1 MHWSYKYFFC
11 SYCIAVYK
19 TIRKVKNNEITL
31 ELKKLPA
38 EFPTFKLRKFNDL
51 FSRQLCWFLGQIGGQ
66 LIIINPEK
74 PVEEGKEEDK
84 KVQKEKD
91 IENMLLNSKL
101 LSGGIDSRFIEEVF
115 TKKSLEVISA
125 YSLDKQEKVPSNQ
138 TDEQFK
144 LLLSVIEPG

>member
-1 MHWSYKYFFC
+1 
-11 SYCIAVYK
+11 
-19 TIRKVKNNEITL
+19 
-31 ELKKLPA
+31 
-38 EFPTFKLRKFNDL
+38 
-51 FSRQLCWFLGQIGGQ
+51 
-66 LIIINPEK
+66 
-74 PVEEGKEEDK
+74 VEEGKEEDK

>member
-1 MHWSYKYFFC
+1 M
-11 SYCIAVYK
+11 
-19 TIRKVKNNEITL
+19 
-31 ELKKLPA
+31 
-38 EFPTFKLRKFNDL
+38 
-51 FSRQLCWFLGQIGGQ
+51 
-66 LIIINPEK
+66 
-74 PVEEGKEEDK
+74 EEGKEEDK
-84 KVQKEKD
+84 KVQKERD

>member
-1 MHWSYKYFFC
+1 M
-11 SYCIAVYK
+11 
-19 TIRKVKNNEITL
+19 
-31 ELKKLPA
+31 
-38 EFPTFKLRKFNDL
+38 
-51 FSRQLCWFLGQIGGQ
+51 
-66 LIIINPEK
+66 
-74 PVEEGKEEDK
+74 EEGKEEDK

>member
-1 MHWSYKYFFC
+1 
-11 SYCIAVYK
+11 
-19 TIRKVKNNEITL
+19 
-31 ELKKLPA
+31 
-38 EFPTFKLRKFNDL
+38 
-51 FSRQLCWFLGQIGGQ
+51 LCWLLGQIGGQ

-125 YSLDKQEKVPSNQ
+125 YSLDNQEKVPSNQ

>member
-1 MHWSYKYFFC
+1 M
-11 SYCIAVYK
+11 
-19 TIRKVKNNEITL
+19 
-31 ELKKLPA
+31 
-38 EFPTFKLRKFNDL
+38 
-51 FSRQLCWFLGQIGGQ
+51 
-66 LIIINPEK
+66 
-74 PVEEGKEEDK
+74 EEGKEEDK

-125 YSLDKQEKVPSNQ
+125 YSLDKQEKVPSNK